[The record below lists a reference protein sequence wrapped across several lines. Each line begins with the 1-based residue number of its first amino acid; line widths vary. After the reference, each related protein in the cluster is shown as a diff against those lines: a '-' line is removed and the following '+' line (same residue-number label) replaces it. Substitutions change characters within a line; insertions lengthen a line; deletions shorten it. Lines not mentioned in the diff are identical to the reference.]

1 MSSVKSLSKIN
12 HTEGIE
18 TTFFTEDI
26 TVRGGQTAALKCA
39 ASGVPAPKVSW
50 SKPDSGDFPAA
61 TEKRIAVNSF
71 AAGEDRRTRV
81 NSFVIYSVTGKDMG
95 VYRCTA
101 ANPAGSIS
109 WNITLSVLEV
119 PR

>member
-1 MSSVKSLSKIN
+1 M
-12 HTEGIE
+12 
-18 TTFFTEDI
+18 
-26 TVRGGQTAALKCA
+26 RGGETAALKCA

-50 SKPDSGDFPAA
+50 SKDSGSDFPAA
-61 TEKRIAVNSF
+61 TERRIAVNSF
-71 AAGEDRRTRV
+71 AAGEDRRTNV
-81 NSFVIYSVTGKDMG
+81 NSFYIYSVKAKDMG

>member
-1 MSSVKSLSKIN
+1 MTVETSS
-12 HTEGIE
+12 
-18 TTFFTEDI
+18 TEDI

-50 SKPDSGDFPAA
+50 SKDSGDFPAA

-101 ANPAGSIS
+101 GNPAGSIS

-119 PR
+119 PG